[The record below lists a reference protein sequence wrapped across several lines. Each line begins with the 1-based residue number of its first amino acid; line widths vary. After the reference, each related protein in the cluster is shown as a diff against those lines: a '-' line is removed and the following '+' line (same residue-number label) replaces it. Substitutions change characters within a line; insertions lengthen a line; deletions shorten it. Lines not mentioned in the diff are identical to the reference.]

1 MLALLSIACADK
13 NPVASPQP
21 DSLSLPLHGILFT
34 HFDLVDLS
42 SGIDWIAPDGSDRR
56 SVVKG
61 SWQITSAP
69 RALKIPI
76 RKAGYLFGDP
86 SEMDSLFVLGMADG
100 ARTFIASYPSSSG
113 NGLILSP
120 AGRPP
125 GPGSFVPVANPRRAS
140 T

>member
-34 HFDLVDLS
+34 HFDVVDLS
-42 SGIDWIAPDGSDRR
+42 SGIDRIAPDGSDRR
-56 SVVKG
+56 SVIKG

-125 GPGSFVPVANPRRAS
+125 GPGSSVPVANPRRAS